1 MSTDN
6 KESLSKRLEYLK
18 SLDIGDVKLEDLVD
32 IRTVHIDTSRPVLER
47 VLSFMVQT
55 KNPYL
60 FRVGDTPVKVEFN
73 EDGPTLEEVVA
84 QLFLNQLRL
93 KK

>member
-32 IRTVHIDTSRPVLER
+32 IRTVHIDTSRPVHER
-47 VLSFMVQT
+47 ILSFMVQI

-60 FRVGDTPVKVEFN
+60 FKVGDTPVKVEFN
-73 EDGPTLEEVVA
+73 ENGPSLQEALEA
-84 QLFLNQLRL
+84 FFIRNI
-93 KK
+93 K